1 MTIYVVLKVVE
12 PVAQDLKVLIS
23 AVCCDSWR
31 FTVIRKCFF
40 FFKQLSHNTFMSNI
54 RAWYV
59 VICKLPRYCLSM
71 SFPGWWNWLLRT
83 QKSLVPRIKWPLF
96 VINIVEM
103 GLNDQDTDC
112 MWHWKLWNWLL
123 RTQKSLVTWI
133 KWPLFVLNIIEM
145 GLNDEDTDCM

>member
-1 MTIYVVLKVVE
+1 MWYWRWWNRLLRTSKSLSQQFVVIL
-12 PVAQDLKVLIS
+12 D
-23 AVCCDSWR
+23 DSRW
-31 FTVIRKCFF
+31 FVNVF
-40 FFKQLSHNTFMSNI
+40 FFKQLSNNTFMSNI

-71 SFPGWWNWLLRT
+71 SYPGWWNWLLRT